1 MKLDAVVERWSR
13 EVQLY
18 VPALPGFQVGGQSE
32 AEVVELAEARI
43 DGFLEWLAELALLPQ
58 SPEPVTV
65 NVVEVRESVDGAGPI
80 FALDAAVPNETQV
93 ELALAVGRA
102 ALSEIVDLAL
112 DEGGGANPRL
122 ERVLAHLTELDVW
135 YASRLGMATPPIGA
149 GGEPIDALVATAS
162 AFEEAVDTHA
172 ERSTAVVWEVDGEAW
187 SLAKALRRR
196 TGHLREHLPELIA
209 STQG

>member
-1 MKLDAVVERWSR
+1 MRLDAVVERWSR

-18 VPALPGFQVGGQSE
+18 VPALPGLQVGGRSE
-32 AEVVELAEARI
+32 DEVVDLADARV
-43 DGFLEWLAELALLPQ
+43 DGFLEWLAELGLLPQ

-80 FALDAAVPNETQV
+80 FALDQVEPNETQI

-122 ERVLAHLTELDVW
+122 ERVLAHLMELDIW
-135 YASRLGMATPPIGA
+135 YSARLGMTTPPIGA
-149 GGEPIDALVATAS
+149 GGEPIDALVAAAS
-162 AFEEAVDTHA
+162 AFEEAVDTHGA
-172 ERSTAVVWEVDGEAW
+172 RSTTVVWELDGESW
-187 SLAKALRRR
+187 SLAKTLRRR
-196 TGHLREHLPELIA
+196 TSHLREHLPELIA